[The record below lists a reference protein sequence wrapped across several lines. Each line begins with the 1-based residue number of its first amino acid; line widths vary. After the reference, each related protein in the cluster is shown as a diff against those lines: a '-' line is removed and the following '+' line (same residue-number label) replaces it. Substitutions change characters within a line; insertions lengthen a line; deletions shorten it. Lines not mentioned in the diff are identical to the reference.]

1 MTQRVQGHQ
10 SAWKNH
16 VPGDGEPCCPPVVV
30 WNPDFIIPQGGVLGV
45 AIEGVKLDNVVSVEV
60 REAGPSYSGG
70 VLPLFVSFGPF
81 VPGVPP
87 FGLDEL
93 PVIIDTTDATDGHFA
108 LLFTNECGCCAI
120 AIAQLIVG

>member
-1 MTQRVQGHQ
+1 
-10 SAWKNH
+10 
-16 VPGDGEPCCPPVVV
+16 VV